1 MIQVCCGIRVSLSLS
16 LSLKFFVFFFKI
28 FSSLALSLF
37 GKNNKREKIETH
49 KKSARARKA
58 KEEAIA
64 HAQHAHALLRAHIE
78 EKTARAIMAKEED
91 KEEEEEK
98 AIAGEGGDEA
108 RAAAVGGNRID
119 GEEEANEK
127 KKRNDE
133 ATREKNGGGGGNEGN
148 NANDDDV
155 SKCPIDAFTG
165 DNSAKKKRK
174 IALFFGYNGD
184 GYQGMQRN
192 PGAKTIED
200 DLETA
205 IVKAGGIAESN
216 AGDFNKVHWNRAA
229 RTDKGVSAVG
239 QVVSFKCM
247 NADDGNTEKI
257 VDLINEHL
265 PQNIVAFGATR
276 VTGGFS
282 AKNQCD
288 RRKYEYVVP
297 VRAFDARFPKK
308 RKPRNFVGDGGGGGD
323 NNSNTT
329 RENNDDQNDAREKLD
344 DVEEGKDGKEGE
356 KEEENANDEDQ
367 QGEPYVFTEAERTKV
382 NDILKHFVGTH
393 NFHNYSTKVD
403 CDTPQ
408 AKRFV
413 ISFSCSMPFKI
424 EGEDFVKF
432 EILGQ
437 SFLFN
442 MIRKLVGMTI
452 AVARDFCDVSDL
464 LFALRTKQRV
474 NTPMA
479 PELGLFL
486 CECQYDAYNKR
497 FSAEREP
504 LRLENWRHKV
514 EAFKHETVYKH
525 IYDREYVI
533 KDNMGEWIRKF
544 ISDKHG
550 FREHY
555 DVAMHRALLKEEKL
569 APLSAKNS
577 QKQRANSSQNQQ
589 GSKAPPKPSSE
600 GDEDKEVKKDDN
612 EDNNSNTTTT
622 ETTKHSAPPE
632 PKPNADDDDQEAL
645 LLVAAKTAAQRVAR
659 KRKLEIE
666 KQEER
671 KRREIEKHEER
682 VRNGMVVG
690 KAEYADDEM
699 SE

>member
-1 MIQVCCGIRVSLSLS
+1 MTTDGKEDKDSAGTEENEDECVVLNGIQGEEG
-16 LSLKFFVFFFKI
+16 
-28 FSSLALSLF
+28 LAAPPATTQTPTSMTRISAWSRHGDQTTT
-37 GKNNKREKIETH
+37 GKGGGKGKEREGRNDDEHRTNEAQKCHQMETTGIET
-49 KKSARARKA
+49 
-58 KEEAIA
+58 
-64 HAQHAHALLRAHIE
+64 
-78 EKTARAIMAKEED
+78 
-91 KEEEEEK
+91 
-98 AIAGEGGDEA
+98 
-108 RAAAVGGNRID
+108 
-119 GEEEANEK
+119 
-127 KKRNDE
+127 
-133 ATREKNGGGGGNEGN
+133 
-148 NANDDDV
+148 
-155 SKCPIDAFTG
+155 FTG
-165 DNSAKKKRK
+165 DGSSKKKKK

-200 DLETA
+200 DLESA
-205 IVKAGGIAESN
+205 IVKAGGIADSN

-247 NADDGNTEKI
+247 NADDGNTETI
-257 VDLINEHL
+257 VRLINEHL
-265 PQNIVAFGATR
+265 PRGKIVAFGATR

-297 VRAFDARFPKK
+297 VRTFDRRFPKK
-308 RKPRNFVGDGGGGGD
+308 RKRNPVDGDDENGNDEKKSDENAPNGEGLED
-323 NNSNTT
+323 EKEDDE
-329 RENNDDQNDAREKLD
+329 ENNDTQ
-344 DVEEGKDGKEGE
+344 
-356 KEEENANDEDQ
+356 EEE
-367 QGEPYVFTEAERTKV
+367 EPYVFTEEERTKV

-408 AKRFV
+408 ARRFV

-424 EGEDFVKF
+424 QGEDFVKF

-442 MIRKLVGMTI
+442 MIRKLVGMTV

-504 LRLENWRHKV
+504 LRLENWRDKV
-514 EAFKHETVYKH
+514 DAFKHQTVYQH
-525 IYDREYVI
+525 IYDREYVM

-544 ISDKHG
+544 ISDKNG

-555 DVAMHRALLKEEKL
+555 DLAMHRALLKEEKL
-569 APLSAKNS
+569 APLSTKNS
-577 QKQRANSSQNQQ
+577 QKQRVNSSQNQQ
-589 GSKAPPKPSSE
+589 GAKASPNKPSSSKGGEGE
-600 GDEDKEVKKDDN
+600 GDVTTKSTDD
-612 EDNNSNTTTT
+612 SKAGTAALAAAATTTPT
-622 ETTKHSAPPE
+622 PTKPE
-632 PKPNADDDDQEAL
+632 DEEAL
-645 LLVAAKTAAQRVAR
+645 LLLAANAAAERVAKKRKLELEKQEAR
-659 KRKLEIE
+659 KRIEIE

-671 KRREIEKHEER
+671 
-682 VRNGMVVG
+682 VRNGLVFG
-690 KAEYADDEM
+690 KVEYDEDEM
-699 SE
+699 SD

>member
-1 MIQVCCGIRVSLSLS
+1 MTTDGKEDKDSAGTEENEDECVVLNGIQGEEG
-16 LSLKFFVFFFKI
+16 
-28 FSSLALSLF
+28 LAAPPATTQTPTSMTRISAWSRHGDQTTT
-37 GKNNKREKIETH
+37 GKGGGKGKEREGRNDDEHRTNEAQKCHQMETTGIET
-49 KKSARARKA
+49 
-58 KEEAIA
+58 
-64 HAQHAHALLRAHIE
+64 
-78 EKTARAIMAKEED
+78 
-91 KEEEEEK
+91 
-98 AIAGEGGDEA
+98 
-108 RAAAVGGNRID
+108 
-119 GEEEANEK
+119 
-127 KKRNDE
+127 
-133 ATREKNGGGGGNEGN
+133 
-148 NANDDDV
+148 
-155 SKCPIDAFTG
+155 FTG
-165 DNSAKKKRK
+165 DGSSKKKKK

-200 DLETA
+200 DLESA

-247 NADDGNTEKI
+247 NADDGNTETI
-257 VDLINEHL
+257 VRLINEHL
-265 PQNIVAFGATR
+265 PRGKIVAFGATR

-297 VRAFDARFPKK
+297 VRTFDRRFPKK
-308 RKPRNFVGDGGGGGD
+308 RKRNPVDGDDENGHDEKKNDENAPNGEGLED
-323 NNSNTT
+323 EKEDDE
-329 RENNDDQNDAREKLD
+329 ENNDTQ
-344 DVEEGKDGKEGE
+344 
-356 KEEENANDEDQ
+356 EEE
-367 QGEPYVFTEAERTKV
+367 EPYVFTEEERTKV
-382 NDILKHFVGTH
+382 NGILKHFVGTH

-408 AKRFV
+408 ARRFV

-424 EGEDFVKF
+424 QGEDFVKF

-442 MIRKLVGMTI
+442 MIRKLVGMTV

-504 LRLENWRHKV
+504 LRLENWRDKV
-514 EAFKHETVYKH
+514 DAFKHQTVYQH
-525 IYDREYVI
+525 IYDREYVM

-544 ISDKHG
+544 ISDKNG

-555 DVAMHRALLKEEKL
+555 DLAMHRALLKEEKL
-569 APLSAKNS
+569 APLSTKNS
-577 QKQRANSSQNQQ
+577 QKQRVNSSQNQQ
-589 GSKAPPKPSSE
+589 GAKASPNKPSSSKGGEGE
-600 GDEDKEVKKDDN
+600 GDVTTKSTDD
-612 EDNNSNTTTT
+612 SQAGTAALAAAATTTPT
-622 ETTKHSAPPE
+622 PTKPE
-632 PKPNADDDDQEAL
+632 ENEEAL
-645 LLVAAKTAAQRVAR
+645 LLLAANAAAERVAKKRKLELEKQEAR
-659 KRKLEIE
+659 KRIEIE

-671 KRREIEKHEER
+671 
-682 VRNGMVVG
+682 VRNGFVVG
-690 KAEYADDEM
+690 KVEYDEDEM
-699 SE
+699 SD

>member
-1 MIQVCCGIRVSLSLS
+1 MTTDGKEDKDSAGTEENEDDCVVLNGIQGEEGLAAPPATTQTPTSMTSI
-16 LSLKFFVFFFKI
+16 
-28 FSSLALSLF
+28 SSRHGDQTTT
-37 GKNNKREKIETH
+37 GKGGKGKEREGRDDDERRTNEAQKSHPMETMIET
-49 KKSARARKA
+49 
-58 KEEAIA
+58 
-64 HAQHAHALLRAHIE
+64 
-78 EKTARAIMAKEED
+78 
-91 KEEEEEK
+91 
-98 AIAGEGGDEA
+98 G
-108 RAAAVGGNRID
+108 
-119 GEEEANEK
+119 
-127 KKRNDE
+127 
-133 ATREKNGGGGGNEGN
+133 
-148 NANDDDV
+148 
-155 SKCPIDAFTG
+155 FTG
-165 DNSAKKKRK
+165 DGSNGKKKKK

-200 DLETA
+200 DLESA

-247 NADDGNTEKI
+247 NADDGNTETI
-257 VDLINEHL
+257 VRLINEHL
-265 PQNIVAFGATR
+265 PRGKIVAFGATR

-297 VRAFDARFPKK
+297 VRTFDRRFPKK
-308 RKPRNFVGDGGGGGD
+308 RKRNPVDCDDENGHDEKKNDENAPNGEGLED
-323 NNSNTT
+323 EKEDDE
-329 RENNDDQNDAREKLD
+329 ENNDTQ
-344 DVEEGKDGKEGE
+344 
-356 KEEENANDEDQ
+356 EEE
-367 QGEPYVFTEAERTKV
+367 EPYVFTEEERTKV

-408 AKRFV
+408 ARRFV

-424 EGEDFVKF
+424 QGEDFVKF

-442 MIRKLVGMTI
+442 MIRKLVGMTV

-504 LRLENWRHKV
+504 LRLENWRDKV
-514 EAFKHETVYKH
+514 DAFKHQTVYQH
-525 IYDREYVI
+525 IYDREYVM

-544 ISDKHG
+544 ISDKNG

-555 DVAMHRALLKEEKL
+555 DLAMHRALLKEEKL
-569 APLSAKNS
+569 APLSTKNS
-577 QKQRANSSQNQQ
+577 QKQRVNSSQNQQ
-589 GSKAPPKPSSE
+589 GAKASPNKPSSSKGGEGE
-600 GDEDKEVKKDDN
+600 GDVTTKSTDD
-612 EDNNSNTTTT
+612 SQAGTAALAAAATTTPT
-622 ETTKHSAPPE
+622 PTKPE
-632 PKPNADDDDQEAL
+632 ENEEAL
-645 LLVAAKTAAQRVAR
+645 LLLAANAAAERVAKKRKLELEKQEAR
-659 KRKLEIE
+659 KRIEIE

-671 KRREIEKHEER
+671 
-682 VRNGMVVG
+682 VRNGFVVG
-690 KAEYADDEM
+690 KVEYDEDEM
-699 SE
+699 SD

>member
-1 MIQVCCGIRVSLSLS
+1 MTTDGKEDKDSAGTEENEDDCVVLNGIQGEEGLAAPPATTQTPTSMTSI
-16 LSLKFFVFFFKI
+16 
-28 FSSLALSLF
+28 SSRHGDQTTT
-37 GKNNKREKIETH
+37 GKGGKGKEREGRDDDERRTNEAQKSHPMETMIET
-49 KKSARARKA
+49 
-58 KEEAIA
+58 
-64 HAQHAHALLRAHIE
+64 
-78 EKTARAIMAKEED
+78 
-91 KEEEEEK
+91 
-98 AIAGEGGDEA
+98 G
-108 RAAAVGGNRID
+108 
-119 GEEEANEK
+119 
-127 KKRNDE
+127 
-133 ATREKNGGGGGNEGN
+133 
-148 NANDDDV
+148 
-155 SKCPIDAFTG
+155 FTG
-165 DNSAKKKRK
+165 DGSNGKKKKK

-200 DLETA
+200 DLESA

-247 NADDGNTEKI
+247 NADDGNTETI
-257 VDLINEHL
+257 VRLINEHL
-265 PQNIVAFGATR
+265 PRGKIVAFGATR

-297 VRAFDARFPKK
+297 VRTFDRRFPKK
-308 RKPRNFVGDGGGGGD
+308 RKRNPVDGDDENGHDEKKNDENAPNGEGLED
-323 NNSNTT
+323 EKEDDE
-329 RENNDDQNDAREKLD
+329 ENNDTQ
-344 DVEEGKDGKEGE
+344 
-356 KEEENANDEDQ
+356 EEE
-367 QGEPYVFTEAERTKV
+367 EPYVFTEEERTKV
-382 NDILKHFVGTH
+382 NGILKHFVGTH

-408 AKRFV
+408 ARRFV

-424 EGEDFVKF
+424 QGEDFVKF

-442 MIRKLVGMTI
+442 MIRKLVGMTV

-504 LRLENWRHKV
+504 LRLENWRDKV
-514 EAFKHETVYKH
+514 DAFKHQTVYQH
-525 IYDREYVI
+525 IYDREYVM

-544 ISDKHG
+544 ISDKNG

-555 DVAMHRALLKEEKL
+555 DLAMHRALLKEEKL
-569 APLSAKNS
+569 ASLSTKNS
-577 QKQRANSSQNQQ
+577 QKQRVNSSQNQQ
-589 GSKAPPKPSSE
+589 GAKASPNKPSSSKGGEGE
-600 GDEDKEVKKDDN
+600 GDVTTKSTDD
-612 EDNNSNTTTT
+612 SQAGTAALAAAATTTPT
-622 ETTKHSAPPE
+622 PTKPE
-632 PKPNADDDDQEAL
+632 ENEEAL
-645 LLVAAKTAAQRVAR
+645 LLLAANAAAERVAKKRKLELEKQEAR
-659 KRKLEIE
+659 KRIEIE

-671 KRREIEKHEER
+671 
-682 VRNGMVVG
+682 VRNGLVVG
-690 KAEYADDEM
+690 KVEYDEDEM
-699 SE
+699 SD

>member
-1 MIQVCCGIRVSLSLS
+1 MTTDGKEDKDSAGTEENEDECVVLNGIQGEEG
-16 LSLKFFVFFFKI
+16 
-28 FSSLALSLF
+28 LAAPPATTQTPTSMTRISAWSRHGDQTTT
-37 GKNNKREKIETH
+37 GKGGGKGKEREGRNDDEHRTNEAQKCHQMETTGIET
-49 KKSARARKA
+49 
-58 KEEAIA
+58 
-64 HAQHAHALLRAHIE
+64 
-78 EKTARAIMAKEED
+78 
-91 KEEEEEK
+91 
-98 AIAGEGGDEA
+98 
-108 RAAAVGGNRID
+108 
-119 GEEEANEK
+119 
-127 KKRNDE
+127 
-133 ATREKNGGGGGNEGN
+133 
-148 NANDDDV
+148 
-155 SKCPIDAFTG
+155 FTG
-165 DNSAKKKRK
+165 DGSSKKKKK

-200 DLETA
+200 DLESA

-247 NADDGNTEKI
+247 NADDGNTETI
-257 VDLINEHL
+257 VRLINEHL
-265 PQNIVAFGATR
+265 PRGKIVAFGATR

-297 VRAFDARFPKK
+297 VRTFDRRFPKK
-308 RKPRNFVGDGGGGGD
+308 RKRNPVDGDDENGHDEKKNDENAPNGEGLED
-323 NNSNTT
+323 EKEDDE
-329 RENNDDQNDAREKLD
+329 ENNDTQ
-344 DVEEGKDGKEGE
+344 
-356 KEEENANDEDQ
+356 EEE
-367 QGEPYVFTEAERTKV
+367 EPYVFTEEERTKV

-408 AKRFV
+408 ARRFV

-424 EGEDFVKF
+424 QGEDFVKF

-442 MIRKLVGMTI
+442 MIRKLVGMTV

-504 LRLENWRHKV
+504 LRLENWRDKV
-514 EAFKHETVYKH
+514 DAFKHQTVYQH
-525 IYDREYVI
+525 IYDREYVM

-544 ISDKHG
+544 ISDRNG

-555 DVAMHRALLKEEKL
+555 DLAMHRALLKEEKL
-569 APLSAKNS
+569 APLSTKNS
-577 QKQRANSSQNQQ
+577 QKQRVNSSQNQQ
-589 GSKAPPKPSSE
+589 GAKASPNKPSSSKGGEGE
-600 GDEDKEVKKDDN
+600 GDVTTKSTDD
-612 EDNNSNTTTT
+612 SKAGTVALAAAATTTPT
-622 ETTKHSAPPE
+622 PTKPE
-632 PKPNADDDDQEAL
+632 DEEAL
-645 LLVAAKTAAQRVAR
+645 LLLAANAAAERVAKKRKLELEKQEAR
-659 KRKLEIE
+659 KRIEIE

-671 KRREIEKHEER
+671 
-682 VRNGMVVG
+682 VRNGLVVG
-690 KAEYADDEM
+690 KVEYDEDEM
-699 SE
+699 SD

>member
-1 MIQVCCGIRVSLSLS
+1 MTTDGKEDKDSAGTEENEDECVVLNGIQGEEG
-16 LSLKFFVFFFKI
+16 
-28 FSSLALSLF
+28 LAAPPATTQTPTSMTRISAWSRHGDQTTT
-37 GKNNKREKIETH
+37 GKGGGKGKEREGRNDDEHRTNEAQKCHQMETTGIET
-49 KKSARARKA
+49 
-58 KEEAIA
+58 
-64 HAQHAHALLRAHIE
+64 
-78 EKTARAIMAKEED
+78 
-91 KEEEEEK
+91 
-98 AIAGEGGDEA
+98 
-108 RAAAVGGNRID
+108 
-119 GEEEANEK
+119 
-127 KKRNDE
+127 
-133 ATREKNGGGGGNEGN
+133 
-148 NANDDDV
+148 
-155 SKCPIDAFTG
+155 FTG
-165 DNSAKKKRK
+165 DGSSKKKKK

-200 DLETA
+200 DLESA

-247 NADDGNTEKI
+247 NADDGNTETI
-257 VDLINEHL
+257 VRLINEHL
-265 PQNIVAFGATR
+265 PRGKIVAFGATR

-297 VRAFDARFPKK
+297 VRTFDRRFPKK
-308 RKPRNFVGDGGGGGD
+308 RKRNPVDGDDENGNDEKKNDENAPNGEGLED
-323 NNSNTT
+323 EKEDEE
-329 RENNDDQNDAREKLD
+329 ENNDTQ
-344 DVEEGKDGKEGE
+344 
-356 KEEENANDEDQ
+356 EEE
-367 QGEPYVFTEAERTKV
+367 EPYVFTEEERTKV

-408 AKRFV
+408 ARRFV

-424 EGEDFVKF
+424 QGENFVKF

-442 MIRKLVGMTI
+442 MIRKLVGMTV

-504 LRLENWRHKV
+504 LRLENWRDKV
-514 EAFKHETVYKH
+514 DAFKHQTVYQH
-525 IYDREYVI
+525 IYDREYVM

-544 ISDKHG
+544 ISDRNG

-555 DVAMHRALLKEEKL
+555 DLAMHRALLKEEKL
-569 APLSAKNS
+569 APLSTKNS
-577 QKQRANSSQNQQ
+577 QKQRVNSSQNQQ
-589 GSKAPPKPSSE
+589 GAKASPNKPSSSKGGEGE
-600 GDEDKEVKKDDN
+600 GDVTTKSTDD
-612 EDNNSNTTTT
+612 SKAGTAALAAAATTTPT
-622 ETTKHSAPPE
+622 PTKPE
-632 PKPNADDDDQEAL
+632 DEEAL
-645 LLVAAKTAAQRVAR
+645 LLLAANAAAERVAKKRKLELEKQEAR
-659 KRKLEIE
+659 KRIEIE

-671 KRREIEKHEER
+671 
-682 VRNGMVVG
+682 VRNGLVVG
-690 KAEYADDEM
+690 KVEYDEDEM
-699 SE
+699 SD

>member
-1 MIQVCCGIRVSLSLS
+1 MTTDGKEDKDKAGTEENEDDCVVLNGIQGEEGLAAPPATTQTPTSMTSI
-16 LSLKFFVFFFKI
+16 
-28 FSSLALSLF
+28 SSRHGDQTTT
-37 GKNNKREKIETH
+37 GKGGKGKEREGCNDDERRTNEAQKSHPMETMIET
-49 KKSARARKA
+49 
-58 KEEAIA
+58 
-64 HAQHAHALLRAHIE
+64 
-78 EKTARAIMAKEED
+78 
-91 KEEEEEK
+91 
-98 AIAGEGGDEA
+98 G
-108 RAAAVGGNRID
+108 
-119 GEEEANEK
+119 
-127 KKRNDE
+127 
-133 ATREKNGGGGGNEGN
+133 
-148 NANDDDV
+148 
-155 SKCPIDAFTG
+155 FTG
-165 DNSAKKKRK
+165 DGSNGKKKKK

-200 DLETA
+200 DLESA

-247 NADDGNTEKI
+247 NADDGNTETI
-257 VDLINEHL
+257 VRLINEHL
-265 PQNIVAFGATR
+265 PRGKIVAFGATR

-297 VRAFDARFPKK
+297 VRTFDRRFPKK
-308 RKPRNFVGDGGGGGD
+308 RKRNPVDGDDENGHDEKKNDENAPNGEGLED
-323 NNSNTT
+323 EKEDDE
-329 RENNDDQNDAREKLD
+329 ENNDTQ
-344 DVEEGKDGKEGE
+344 
-356 KEEENANDEDQ
+356 EEE
-367 QGEPYVFTEAERTKV
+367 EPYVFTEEERTKV

-408 AKRFV
+408 ARRFV

-424 EGEDFVKF
+424 QGEDFVKF

-442 MIRKLVGMTI
+442 MIRKLVGMTV
-452 AVARDFCDVSDL
+452 AVARGFCDVSDL

-504 LRLENWRHKV
+504 LRLENWRDKV
-514 EAFKHETVYKH
+514 DAFKHQTVYQH
-525 IYDREYVI
+525 IYDREYVM

-544 ISDKHG
+544 ISDKNG

-555 DVAMHRALLKEEKL
+555 DLAMHRALLKEEKL
-569 APLSAKNS
+569 APLSTKNS
-577 QKQRANSSQNQQ
+577 QKQRVNSSQNQQ
-589 GSKAPPKPSSE
+589 GAKASPNKPSSSKGGEGE
-600 GDEDKEVKKDDN
+600 GDVTTKSTDD
-612 EDNNSNTTTT
+612 SQAGTAALAAAATTTPT
-622 ETTKHSAPPE
+622 PTKPE
-632 PKPNADDDDQEAL
+632 ENEEAL
-645 LLVAAKTAAQRVAR
+645 LLLAANAAAERVAKKRKLELEKQEAR
-659 KRKLEIE
+659 KRIEIE

-671 KRREIEKHEER
+671 
-682 VRNGMVVG
+682 VRNGFVVG
-690 KAEYADDEM
+690 KVEYDEDEM
-699 SE
+699 SD

>member
-1 MIQVCCGIRVSLSLS
+1 MTTDGKEDKDSAGTEENEDECVVLNGIQGEEG
-16 LSLKFFVFFFKI
+16 
-28 FSSLALSLF
+28 LAAPPATTQTPTSMTRISAWSRHGDQTTT
-37 GKNNKREKIETH
+37 GKGGGKGKEREGRNDDEHRTNEAQKCHQMETMGIETF
-49 KKSARARKA
+49 S
-58 KEEAIA
+58 
-64 HAQHAHALLRAHIE
+64 
-78 EKTARAIMAKEED
+78 
-91 KEEEEEK
+91 
-98 AIAGEGGDEA
+98 GD
-108 RAAAVGGNRID
+108 GSS
-119 GEEEANEK
+119 K
-127 KKRNDE
+127 KK
-133 ATREKNGGGGGNEGN
+133 K
-148 NANDDDV
+148 
-155 SKCPIDAFTG
+155 
-165 DNSAKKKRK
+165 K

-200 DLETA
+200 DLESA

-247 NADDGNTEKI
+247 NADDGNTETI
-257 VDLINEHL
+257 VRLINEHL
-265 PQNIVAFGATR
+265 PRGKIVAFGATR

-297 VRAFDARFPKK
+297 VRTFDRRFPKK
-308 RKPRNFVGDGGGGGD
+308 RKRNPVDGDDENGHDEKKNDENAPNGEGLED
-323 NNSNTT
+323 EKEDEE
-329 RENNDDQNDAREKLD
+329 ENNDTQ
-344 DVEEGKDGKEGE
+344 
-356 KEEENANDEDQ
+356 EEE
-367 QGEPYVFTEAERTKV
+367 EPYVFTEEERTKV

-408 AKRFV
+408 ARRFV

-424 EGEDFVKF
+424 QGEDFVKF

-442 MIRKLVGMTI
+442 MIRKLVGMTV

-504 LRLENWRHKV
+504 LRLENWRDKV
-514 EAFKHETVYKH
+514 DAFKHQTVYQH
-525 IYDREYVI
+525 IYDREYVM

-544 ISDKHG
+544 ISDRNG

-555 DVAMHRALLKEEKL
+555 DLAMHRALLKEEKL
-569 APLSAKNS
+569 APLSTKNS
-577 QKQRANSSQNQQ
+577 QKQRVNSSQNQQ
-589 GSKAPPKPSSE
+589 GAKASPNKPSSSKGGEGE
-600 GDEDKEVKKDDN
+600 GDVTTKSTDD
-612 EDNNSNTTTT
+612 SKAGTAALAAAATTTPT
-622 ETTKHSAPPE
+622 PTKPE
-632 PKPNADDDDQEAL
+632 DEEAL
-645 LLVAAKTAAQRVAR
+645 LLLAANAAAERVAKKRKLELEKQEAR
-659 KRKLEIE
+659 KRIEIE

-671 KRREIEKHEER
+671 
-682 VRNGMVVG
+682 VRNGLVVG
-690 KAEYADDEM
+690 KVEYDEDEM
-699 SE
+699 SD

>member
-1 MIQVCCGIRVSLSLS
+1 MTTDGKEDKDSAGTEENEDECVVLNGIQGEEG
-16 LSLKFFVFFFKI
+16 
-28 FSSLALSLF
+28 LAAPPATTQTPTSMTRISAWSRHGDQTTT
-37 GKNNKREKIETH
+37 GKGAGKGKEREGRNDDEHRTNEAQKCHQMETTGIET
-49 KKSARARKA
+49 
-58 KEEAIA
+58 
-64 HAQHAHALLRAHIE
+64 
-78 EKTARAIMAKEED
+78 
-91 KEEEEEK
+91 
-98 AIAGEGGDEA
+98 
-108 RAAAVGGNRID
+108 
-119 GEEEANEK
+119 
-127 KKRNDE
+127 
-133 ATREKNGGGGGNEGN
+133 
-148 NANDDDV
+148 
-155 SKCPIDAFTG
+155 FTG
-165 DNSAKKKRK
+165 DGSSKKKKK

-200 DLETA
+200 DLESA

-247 NADDGNTEKI
+247 NADDGNTETI
-257 VDLINEHL
+257 VRLINEHL
-265 PQNIVAFGATR
+265 PRGKIVAFGATR

-297 VRAFDARFPKK
+297 VRTFDRRFPKK
-308 RKPRNFVGDGGGGGD
+308 RKRNPVDGDDENGNDEKKSDENAPNGEGLED
-323 NNSNTT
+323 EKEDEE
-329 RENNDDQNDAREKLD
+329 ENNDTQ
-344 DVEEGKDGKEGE
+344 
-356 KEEENANDEDQ
+356 EEE
-367 QGEPYVFTEAERTKV
+367 EPYVFTEEERTKV

-408 AKRFV
+408 ARRFV
-413 ISFSCSMPFKI
+413 ISFSCSMAFKI
-424 EGEDFVKF
+424 QGEDFVKF

-442 MIRKLVGMTI
+442 MIRKLVGMTV

-504 LRLENWRHKV
+504 LRLENWRDKV
-514 EAFKHETVYKH
+514 DAFKHQTVYQH
-525 IYDREYVI
+525 IYDREYVM

-544 ISDKHG
+544 ISDRNG

-555 DVAMHRALLKEEKL
+555 DLAMHRALLKEEKL
-569 APLSAKNS
+569 APLSTKNS
-577 QKQRANSSQNQQ
+577 QKQRVNSSQNQQ
-589 GSKAPPKPSSE
+589 GAKASPNKPSSSKGGEGE
-600 GDEDKEVKKDDN
+600 GDVTTKSTDD
-612 EDNNSNTTTT
+612 SKAGTAALAAAATTTPT
-622 ETTKHSAPPE
+622 PTKPE
-632 PKPNADDDDQEAL
+632 DEEAL
-645 LLVAAKTAAQRVAR
+645 LLLAANAAAERVAKKRKLELEKQEAR
-659 KRKLEIE
+659 KRIEIE

-671 KRREIEKHEER
+671 
-682 VRNGMVVG
+682 VRNGLVFG
-690 KAEYADDEM
+690 KVEYDEDEM
-699 SE
+699 SD

>member
-1 MIQVCCGIRVSLSLS
+1 MTTDGKEDKDRAGTEEIEDDCVVLNGIEGEEGLAAPPATTQTPTSMTS
-16 LSLKFFVFFFKI
+16 I
-28 FSSLALSLF
+28 SSRHGDQTTT
-37 GKNNKREKIETH
+37 GKGGKGKEREGCNDDEHLTNEAQKCHQMETMGIET
-49 KKSARARKA
+49 
-58 KEEAIA
+58 
-64 HAQHAHALLRAHIE
+64 
-78 EKTARAIMAKEED
+78 
-91 KEEEEEK
+91 
-98 AIAGEGGDEA
+98 
-108 RAAAVGGNRID
+108 
-119 GEEEANEK
+119 
-127 KKRNDE
+127 
-133 ATREKNGGGGGNEGN
+133 
-148 NANDDDV
+148 
-155 SKCPIDAFTG
+155 FTG
-165 DNSAKKKRK
+165 DGSSKKKKK

-200 DLETA
+200 DLESA

-247 NADDGNTEKI
+247 NADDGNTETI
-257 VDLINEHL
+257 VRLINEHL
-265 PQNIVAFGATR
+265 PRGKIVAFGATR

-297 VRAFDARFPKK
+297 VRTFDRRFPKK
-308 RKPRNFVGDGGGGGD
+308 RKRNPVDGDDENGHDEKKNDENAPNGEGLED
-323 NNSNTT
+323 EKEDEE
-329 RENNDDQNDAREKLD
+329 ENNDTQ
-344 DVEEGKDGKEGE
+344 
-356 KEEENANDEDQ
+356 EEE
-367 QGEPYVFTEAERTKV
+367 EPYVFTEEERTKV

-408 AKRFV
+408 ARRFV

-424 EGEDFVKF
+424 QGEDFVKF

-442 MIRKLVGMTI
+442 MIRKLVGMTV

-504 LRLENWRHKV
+504 LRLENWRDKV
-514 EAFKHETVYKH
+514 DAFKHQTVYQH
-525 IYDREYVI
+525 IYDREYVM

-544 ISDKHG
+544 ISDKNG

-555 DVAMHRALLKEEKL
+555 DLAMHRALLKEEKL
-569 APLSAKNS
+569 APLSTKNS
-577 QKQRANSSQNQQ
+577 QKQRVNSSQNQQ
-589 GSKAPPKPSSE
+589 GAKASPNKPSSSKGGEGE
-600 GDEDKEVKKDDN
+600 GDVTTKSTDD
-612 EDNNSNTTTT
+612 SKAGTAALAAAATTTPT
-622 ETTKHSAPPE
+622 PTKPE
-632 PKPNADDDDQEAL
+632 DEEAL
-645 LLVAAKTAAQRVAR
+645 LLLAANAAAERVAKKRKLELEKQEAR
-659 KRKLEIE
+659 KRIEIE

-671 KRREIEKHEER
+671 
-682 VRNGMVVG
+682 VRNGLVVG
-690 KAEYADDEM
+690 KVEYDEDEM
-699 SE
+699 SD

>member
-1 MIQVCCGIRVSLSLS
+1 MTTDGKEDKDSAGTEENEDDCVVLNGIQGEEGLAAPPATTQTPTSMTSI
-16 LSLKFFVFFFKI
+16 
-28 FSSLALSLF
+28 SSRHGDQTTT
-37 GKNNKREKIETH
+37 GKGGKGKEREGRNDDERRTNEAQKSHPMETMIET
-49 KKSARARKA
+49 
-58 KEEAIA
+58 
-64 HAQHAHALLRAHIE
+64 
-78 EKTARAIMAKEED
+78 
-91 KEEEEEK
+91 
-98 AIAGEGGDEA
+98 G
-108 RAAAVGGNRID
+108 
-119 GEEEANEK
+119 
-127 KKRNDE
+127 
-133 ATREKNGGGGGNEGN
+133 
-148 NANDDDV
+148 
-155 SKCPIDAFTG
+155 FTG
-165 DNSAKKKRK
+165 DGSNGKKKKK

-200 DLETA
+200 DLESA

-247 NADDGNTEKI
+247 NADDGNTETI
-257 VDLINEHL
+257 VRLINEHL
-265 PQNIVAFGATR
+265 PRGKIVAFGATR

-297 VRAFDARFPKK
+297 VRTFDRRFPKK
-308 RKPRNFVGDGGGGGD
+308 RKRNPVDGDDENGHDEKKNDENAPNGEGLED
-323 NNSNTT
+323 EKEDDE
-329 RENNDDQNDAREKLD
+329 ENNDTQ
-344 DVEEGKDGKEGE
+344 
-356 KEEENANDEDQ
+356 EEE
-367 QGEPYVFTEAERTKV
+367 EPYVFTEEERTKV
-382 NDILKHFVGTH
+382 NGILKHFVGTH

-408 AKRFV
+408 ARRFV

-424 EGEDFVKF
+424 QGEDFVKF

-442 MIRKLVGMTI
+442 MIRKLVGMTV

-504 LRLENWRHKV
+504 LRLENWRDKV
-514 EAFKHETVYKH
+514 DAFKHQTVYQH
-525 IYDREYVI
+525 IYDREYVM

-544 ISDKHG
+544 ISDKNG

-555 DVAMHRALLKEEKL
+555 DLAMHRALLKEEKL
-569 APLSAKNS
+569 APLSTKNS
-577 QKQRANSSQNQQ
+577 QKQRVNSSQNQQ
-589 GSKAPPKPSSE
+589 GAKASPNKPSSSKGGEGE
-600 GDEDKEVKKDDN
+600 GDVTTKSTDD
-612 EDNNSNTTTT
+612 SKAGTVALAAAATTTPT
-622 ETTKHSAPPE
+622 PTKPE
-632 PKPNADDDDQEAL
+632 DEEAL
-645 LLVAAKTAAQRVAR
+645 LLLAANAAAERVAKKRKLELEKQEAR
-659 KRKLEIE
+659 KRIEIE

-671 KRREIEKHEER
+671 
-682 VRNGMVVG
+682 VRNGLVVG
-690 KAEYADDEM
+690 KVEYDEDEM
-699 SE
+699 SD

>member
-1 MIQVCCGIRVSLSLS
+1 MTTTTKEDQDRAGTEENEDDCVVLNGI
-16 LSLKFFVFFFKI
+16 KGEEG
-28 FSSLALSLF
+28 LAAAPPATTIPNSMTSILHPHGDQTTTTTTK
-37 GKNNKREKIETH
+37 GKGKEQEGFDDDEHRTNEAQKCHPNHHLIET
-49 KKSARARKA
+49 
-58 KEEAIA
+58 
-64 HAQHAHALLRAHIE
+64 
-78 EKTARAIMAKEED
+78 
-91 KEEEEEK
+91 
-98 AIAGEGGDEA
+98 G
-108 RAAAVGGNRID
+108 
-119 GEEEANEK
+119 
-127 KKRNDE
+127 
-133 ATREKNGGGGGNEGN
+133 
-148 NANDDDV
+148 
-155 SKCPIDAFTG
+155 FTG
-165 DNSAKKKRK
+165 DGSSKKKKK

-200 DLETA
+200 DLESA

-247 NADDGNTEKI
+247 NADDGNTENI
-257 VDLINEHL
+257 VRLINEHL
-265 PQNIVAFGATR
+265 PRDKIVAFGATR

-297 VRAFDARFPKK
+297 VRTFDRRFPKK
-308 RKPRNFVGDGGGGGD
+308 RKRNVDGDDENGNDEKKNDENAPNGEGLED
-323 NNSNTT
+323 EKEDEE
-329 RENNDDQNDAREKLD
+329 ENNDTQ
-344 DVEEGKDGKEGE
+344 EE
-356 KEEENANDEDQ
+356 
-367 QGEPYVFTEAERTKV
+367 EPYVFTEEERTKV

-408 AKRFV
+408 ARRFV

-424 EGEDFVKF
+424 QGEDFVKF

-442 MIRKLVGMTI
+442 MIRKLVGMTV

-504 LRLENWRHKV
+504 LRLENWRDKV
-514 EAFKHETVYKH
+514 DAFKHQTVYQH
-525 IYDREYVI
+525 IYDREYVM

-544 ISDKHG
+544 ISDKNG

-555 DVAMHRALLKEEKL
+555 DFARHRALLKEEKL
-569 APLSAKNS
+569 APLSTKNS
-577 QKQRANSSQNQQ
+577 QKQRVNSSQNQQ
-589 GSKAPPKPSSE
+589 GAKASPNKPSSSKGGEGE
-600 GDEDKEVKKDDN
+600 GDVTTKSTDD
-612 EDNNSNTTTT
+612 SKAGTAAAAAVATTTPT
-622 ETTKHSAPPE
+622 PTTKPE
-632 PKPNADDDDQEAL
+632 ENEEAL
-645 LLVAAKTAAQRVAR
+645 LLLAANAAAERVAK
-659 KRKLEIE
+659 KRKLELE
-666 KQEER
+666 KQEAR
-671 KRREIEKHEER
+671 KRIEIGKQEER
-682 VRNGMVVG
+682 VRNGLVVG
-690 KAEYADDEM
+690 KVEYDEDEM
-699 SE
+699 SD

>member
-1 MIQVCCGIRVSLSLS
+1 MTTDGKEDKDKAGTEENEDDCVVLNGIQGEEGLAAPPATTQTPTSMTSI
-16 LSLKFFVFFFKI
+16 
-28 FSSLALSLF
+28 SSRHGDQTTTNKG
-37 GKNNKREKIETH
+37 GKGKEREGCNDDEHGTNEAQKSHPMETMIET
-49 KKSARARKA
+49 
-58 KEEAIA
+58 
-64 HAQHAHALLRAHIE
+64 
-78 EKTARAIMAKEED
+78 
-91 KEEEEEK
+91 
-98 AIAGEGGDEA
+98 G
-108 RAAAVGGNRID
+108 
-119 GEEEANEK
+119 
-127 KKRNDE
+127 
-133 ATREKNGGGGGNEGN
+133 
-148 NANDDDV
+148 
-155 SKCPIDAFTG
+155 FTG
-165 DNSAKKKRK
+165 DGSNSKKKKK

-200 DLETA
+200 DLESA
-205 IVKAGGIAESN
+205 IVKAGGIADSN
-216 AGDFNKVHWNRAA
+216 AGDFIKVHWNRAA

-247 NADDGNTEKI
+247 NADDGNTETI
-257 VDLINEHL
+257 VRLINEHL
-265 PQNIVAFGATR
+265 PRGKIVAFGATR

-297 VRAFDARFPKK
+297 VRTFDARFPKK
-308 RKPRNFVGDGGGGGD
+308 RKRNPVDGDDENGHDEKKNDENAPNGEGLED
-323 NNSNTT
+323 EKEDDE
-329 RENNDDQNDAREKLD
+329 ENNDTQ
-344 DVEEGKDGKEGE
+344 
-356 KEEENANDEDQ
+356 EEE
-367 QGEPYVFTEAERTKV
+367 EPYVFTEEERTKV

-408 AKRFV
+408 ARRFV

-424 EGEDFVKF
+424 QGEDFVKF

-442 MIRKLVGMTI
+442 MIRKLVGMTV

-504 LRLENWRHKV
+504 LRLENWRDKV
-514 EAFKHETVYKH
+514 DAFKHQTVYQH
-525 IYDREYVI
+525 IYDREYVM

-544 ISDKHG
+544 ISDKNG

-555 DVAMHRALLKEEKL
+555 DLAMHRALLKEEKL
-569 APLSAKNS
+569 APLSTKNS
-577 QKQRANSSQNQQ
+577 QKQRVNSSQNQQ
-589 GSKAPPKPSSE
+589 GAKASPNKPSSSKGGKGE
-600 GDEDKEVKKDDN
+600 GDVTTKSTDD
-612 EDNNSNTTTT
+612 SKAGTAALAAAATTTPT
-622 ETTKHSAPPE
+622 PTKP
-632 PKPNADDDDQEAL
+632 ADEEAL
-645 LLVAAKTAAQRVAR
+645 LLLAANAAAERVAKKRKLELEKQEAR
-659 KRKLEIE
+659 KRIEIE

-671 KRREIEKHEER
+671 
-682 VRNGMVVG
+682 VRNGLVVG
-690 KAEYADDEM
+690 KVEYDEDEM
-699 SE
+699 SD

>member
-1 MIQVCCGIRVSLSLS
+1 MTTDGKEDKDSAGTEENEDDCVVLNGIQGEEGLAAPPATTQTPTSMTSI
-16 LSLKFFVFFFKI
+16 
-28 FSSLALSLF
+28 SSRHGDQTTT
-37 GKNNKREKIETH
+37 GKGGKGKERERRDDDERRTNEAQKSHPMETMIET
-49 KKSARARKA
+49 
-58 KEEAIA
+58 
-64 HAQHAHALLRAHIE
+64 
-78 EKTARAIMAKEED
+78 
-91 KEEEEEK
+91 
-98 AIAGEGGDEA
+98 G
-108 RAAAVGGNRID
+108 
-119 GEEEANEK
+119 
-127 KKRNDE
+127 
-133 ATREKNGGGGGNEGN
+133 
-148 NANDDDV
+148 
-155 SKCPIDAFTG
+155 FTG
-165 DNSAKKKRK
+165 DGSNGKKKKK

-200 DLETA
+200 DLESA

-247 NADDGNTEKI
+247 NADDGNTETI
-257 VDLINEHL
+257 VRLINEHL
-265 PQNIVAFGATR
+265 PRGKIVAFGATR

-297 VRAFDARFPKK
+297 VRTFDRRFPKK
-308 RKPRNFVGDGGGGGD
+308 RKRNPVDGDDENGHDEKKNDENAPNGEGLED
-323 NNSNTT
+323 EKEDDE
-329 RENNDDQNDAREKLD
+329 ENNDTQ
-344 DVEEGKDGKEGE
+344 
-356 KEEENANDEDQ
+356 EEE
-367 QGEPYVFTEAERTKV
+367 EPYVFTEEERTKV
-382 NDILKHFVGTH
+382 NGILKHFVGTH

-408 AKRFV
+408 ARRFV

-424 EGEDFVKF
+424 QGEDFVKF

-442 MIRKLVGMTI
+442 MIRKLVGMTV

-504 LRLENWRHKV
+504 LRLENWRDKV
-514 EAFKHETVYKH
+514 DAFKHQTVYQH
-525 IYDREYVI
+525 IYDREYVM

-544 ISDKHG
+544 ISDKNG

-555 DVAMHRALLKEEKL
+555 DLAMHRALLKEEKL
-569 APLSAKNS
+569 APLSTKNS
-577 QKQRANSSQNQQ
+577 QKQRVNSSQNQQ
-589 GSKAPPKPSSE
+589 GAKVSPNKPSSSKGGEGE
-600 GDEDKEVKKDDN
+600 GDVTTKSTDD
-612 EDNNSNTTTT
+612 SKAGTVALAAAATTTPT
-622 ETTKHSAPPE
+622 PTKPE
-632 PKPNADDDDQEAL
+632 DEEAL
-645 LLVAAKTAAQRVAR
+645 LLLAANAAAERVAKKRKLELEKQEAR
-659 KRKLEIE
+659 KRIEIE

-671 KRREIEKHEER
+671 
-682 VRNGMVVG
+682 VRNGLVVG
-690 KAEYADDEM
+690 KVEYDEDEM
-699 SE
+699 SD

>member
-1 MIQVCCGIRVSLSLS
+1 MTTDGKEDKDRAGTEEIEDDCVVLNGIEGEEGLAAPPATTQTPTSMTS
-16 LSLKFFVFFFKI
+16 I
-28 FSSLALSLF
+28 SSRHGDQTTT
-37 GKNNKREKIETH
+37 GKGGKGKEREGCNDDEHLTNEAQKCHQMETMGIET
-49 KKSARARKA
+49 
-58 KEEAIA
+58 
-64 HAQHAHALLRAHIE
+64 
-78 EKTARAIMAKEED
+78 
-91 KEEEEEK
+91 
-98 AIAGEGGDEA
+98 
-108 RAAAVGGNRID
+108 
-119 GEEEANEK
+119 
-127 KKRNDE
+127 
-133 ATREKNGGGGGNEGN
+133 
-148 NANDDDV
+148 
-155 SKCPIDAFTG
+155 FTG
-165 DNSAKKKRK
+165 DGSSKKKKK

-200 DLETA
+200 DLESA

-247 NADDGNTEKI
+247 NADDGNTETI
-257 VDLINEHL
+257 VRLINEHL
-265 PQNIVAFGATR
+265 PRGRIVAFGATR

-297 VRAFDARFPKK
+297 VRTFDRRFPKK
-308 RKPRNFVGDGGGGGD
+308 RKRNPVDGDDENGHDEKKNDENAPNGEGLED
-323 NNSNTT
+323 EKEDEE
-329 RENNDDQNDAREKLD
+329 ENNDTQ
-344 DVEEGKDGKEGE
+344 
-356 KEEENANDEDQ
+356 EEE
-367 QGEPYVFTEAERTKV
+367 EPYVFTEEERTKV

-408 AKRFV
+408 ARRFV

-424 EGEDFVKF
+424 QGEDFVKF

-442 MIRKLVGMTI
+442 MIRKLVGMTV

-504 LRLENWRHKV
+504 LRLENWRDKV
-514 EAFKHETVYKH
+514 DAFKHQTVYQH
-525 IYDREYVI
+525 IYDREYVM

-544 ISDKHG
+544 ISDKNG

-555 DVAMHRALLKEEKL
+555 DLAMHRALLKEEKL
-569 APLSAKNS
+569 APLSTKNS
-577 QKQRANSSQNQQ
+577 QKQRVNSSQNQQ
-589 GSKAPPKPSSE
+589 GAKASPNKPSSSKGGEGE
-600 GDEDKEVKKDDN
+600 GDVTTKSTDD
-612 EDNNSNTTTT
+612 SKAGTAALAASATTTPT
-622 ETTKHSAPPE
+622 PTKPE
-632 PKPNADDDDQEAL
+632 DEEAL
-645 LLVAAKTAAQRVAR
+645 LLLAANAAAERVAKKRKLELEKQEAR
-659 KRKLEIE
+659 KRIEIE

-671 KRREIEKHEER
+671 
-682 VRNGMVVG
+682 VRNGFVVG
-690 KAEYADDEM
+690 KVEYDEDEM
-699 SE
+699 SD

>member
-1 MIQVCCGIRVSLSLS
+1 MTTDGKEDKDSAGTEENEDECLVLDGMQGEE
-16 LSLKFFVFFFKI
+16 
-28 FSSLALSLF
+28 SLAAPPAATQTLTSTMSISSRRGDQTTT
-37 GKNNKREKIETH
+37 GKGGKGKEREGCNDDERRTNEAQKSHPMETMIET
-49 KKSARARKA
+49 
-58 KEEAIA
+58 
-64 HAQHAHALLRAHIE
+64 
-78 EKTARAIMAKEED
+78 
-91 KEEEEEK
+91 
-98 AIAGEGGDEA
+98 G
-108 RAAAVGGNRID
+108 
-119 GEEEANEK
+119 
-127 KKRNDE
+127 
-133 ATREKNGGGGGNEGN
+133 
-148 NANDDDV
+148 
-155 SKCPIDAFTG
+155 FTG
-165 DNSAKKKRK
+165 DGSNGKKKKK

-200 DLETA
+200 DLESA

-247 NADDGNTEKI
+247 NADDGNTETI
-257 VDLINEHL
+257 VRLINEHL
-265 PQNIVAFGATR
+265 PRGKIVAFGATR

-297 VRAFDARFPKK
+297 VRTFDRRFPKK
-308 RKPRNFVGDGGGGGD
+308 RKRNPVDGDDENGHDEKKNDENAPNGEGLED
-323 NNSNTT
+323 EKEDDE
-329 RENNDDQNDAREKLD
+329 ENNDTQ
-344 DVEEGKDGKEGE
+344 
-356 KEEENANDEDQ
+356 EEE
-367 QGEPYVFTEAERTKV
+367 EPYVFTEEERTKV
-382 NDILKHFVGTH
+382 NGILKHFVGTH

-408 AKRFV
+408 ARRFV

-424 EGEDFVKF
+424 QGEDFVKF

-442 MIRKLVGMTI
+442 MIRKLVGMTV

-504 LRLENWRHKV
+504 LRLENWRDKV
-514 EAFKHETVYKH
+514 DAFKHQTVYQH
-525 IYDREYVI
+525 IYDREYVM

-544 ISDKHG
+544 ISDKNG

-555 DVAMHRALLKEEKL
+555 DLAMHRALLKEEKL
-569 APLSAKNS
+569 APLSTKNS
-577 QKQRANSSQNQQ
+577 QKQRVNSSQNQQ
-589 GSKAPPKPSSE
+589 GAKASPNKPSSSKGGE
-600 GDEDKEVKKDDN
+600 GERDVTTKSTDD
-612 EDNNSNTTTT
+612 SQAGTAALAAAATTTPT
-622 ETTKHSAPPE
+622 PTKPE
-632 PKPNADDDDQEAL
+632 ENEEAL
-645 LLVAAKTAAQRVAR
+645 LLLAANAAAERVAKKRKLELEKQEAR
-659 KRKLEIE
+659 KRIEIE

-671 KRREIEKHEER
+671 
-682 VRNGMVVG
+682 VRNGLVVG
-690 KAEYADDEM
+690 KVEYDEDEM
-699 SE
+699 SD